1 MTQHGPA
8 CPPLACPGLQ
18 PTCSVMRCTAGDLL
32 HTNSCSW
39 LAGLMWALLMA
50 TSTPEAAWG
59 GLQQG
64 HGGVAGVGHVG
75 GVGGVQGSIWSE

>member
-1 MTQHGPA
+1 MFASASAAVALHHRVHMQPA
-8 CPPLACPGLQ
+8 RLLCAPHHSACWPRAPA

-32 HTNSCSW
+32 HTYSCSW

-59 GLQQG
+59 GL
-64 HGGVAGVGHVG
+64 
-75 GVGGVQGSIWSE
+75 